1 VNWLK
6 GRLKTGVMHAAG
18 QRSDMCRSAI
28 QETIM
33 TKLFMD
39 NLALFLPMTLAG
51 VLLVSEVHCGTR
63 LVRNS
68 VRTCGAIAGLL
79 LALLVVEVLPLLV

>member
-1 VNWLK
+1 
-6 GRLKTGVMHAAG
+6 MHAAG
-18 QRSDMCRSAI
+18 QRSDMCQSAI

-63 LVRNS
+63 FVRNS

-79 LALLVVEVLPLLV
+79 AALLVVEVLPLLV